1 MEYLVGS
8 SILIT
13 SAILYWAFRTQGIS
27 QQQKEQLRR
36 QVQELL
42 VENAVIC
49 QENKQLEEKLRF
61 AQTEAAKLNDKN
73 ALAFEN
79 LANRILEEKSRKFTL
94 QNQENIE
101 RILHPLG
108 KELESFRTK
117 VQETY
122 DKESKE
128 RFSLE
133 KKVKE
138 LAEINRQIG
147 DEARNLTNALKG
159 NAKVRGNWGEAILE
173 TILQNSGLEPGRHY
187 LVQEFLRDERGNYL
201 RGPEGKRM
209 QPDVTIIYPDQRK
222 VLIDAKVSLLAY
234 EKFFHAELET
244 ERSLAQKD
252 HLRAIKNHIDEL
264 SGKQYESY
272 SNVLDFVIMFVPLE
286 AAYMTA
292 VQIDAQ
298 LWEYAYKKRVLL
310 ISSSNLIAILKMI
323 KDLWV
328 RDDQSKNAMEIAR
341 RGGLLYDKFSSFVGN
356 LEEIGKNLDRSS
368 KAYEQAMNQ
377 LATGKGNLL
386 SQAEKLRDLG
396 VSAKNPLPAHL
407 REKENDEG

>member
-1 MEYLVGS
+1 MEYLAGAT
-8 SILIT
+8 ILLI
-13 SAILYWAFRTQGIS
+13 SAILYWAFRIQGIS
-27 QQQKEQLRR
+27 QQQKDQLQQ

-49 QENKQLEEKLRF
+49 QEKKQLEEKLSF
-61 AQTEAAKLNDKN
+61 AQTEAAKLNDRN
-73 ALAFEN
+73 ALVFEN

-122 DKESKE
+122 DRESKE

-133 KKVKE
+133 QKVKE
-138 LAEINRQIG
+138 LAELNRQIG

-201 RGPEGKRM
+201 RGPEGNRM

-244 ERSLAQKD
+244 ERSLAQRD
-252 HLRAIKNHIDEL
+252 HLKAIKNHIDEL

-292 VQIDAQ
+292 VQTDAQ

-368 KAYEQAMNQ
+368 RAYEQAMNQ

-396 VSAKNPLPAHL
+396 VSAKNPLTAHL
-407 REKENDEG
+407 RGKENEEG